1 MYYKCLACQ
10 NEQWID
16 EDGEDSEYT
25 KTDYDELE
33 LRDGRKVKVSFLHVY
48 CPHCGHEMVVRV
60 SK

>member
-16 EDGEDSEYT
+16 ENGEDSEYT

-33 LRDGRKVKVSFLHVY
+33 LKDGRKLKVSFLHMLLLMKL
-48 CPHCGHEMVVRV
+48 E
-60 SK
+60 

>member
-16 EDGEDSEYT
+16 ENDENSEYT

-33 LRDGRKVKVSFLHVY
+33 LKDGRKVKVSFLHVY

>member
-16 EDGEDSEYT
+16 EKGEDSEYT

-33 LRDGRKVKVSFLHVY
+33 LKDGRKVKVSFLHVY

>member
-1 MYYKCLACQ
+1 MYYKCLDCQ

-16 EDGEDSEYT
+16 ENGEDSEYT

-33 LRDGRKVKVSFLHVY
+33 LKDGRKVKVSFLHIY